1 MKNKNRKLFIILIGI
16 FFIIIFLIRFNITYA
31 YKNTTNVILLSKYII
46 TNTELVTQKDG
57 LEKENNTY
65 IFKGEITNNYVL
77 YNNIIWRIIKINN
90 DNTIELI
97 MDDYI
102 NMLPKSLISNFINNL
117 KNNLDLN
124 YLNKNIICKDQLNNE
139 NNITCQNLEEDD
151 YVSLLTVYDYMNS
164 FYNNKTYI
172 TSDNEIMW
180 LYNDKAHTNGD
191 NLSISDKNNF
201 YEIRPII
208 TIKSDILYK
217 AGNGTKNSPYQ
228 IGNNDFSLGTKVK
241 INNDNYIVYDYQ
253 EDIKLMSLK
262 SIKQIYKGNILNFLN
277 NKLFSKLEY
286 KEILKDT
293 TIYNGK
299 FINDENDILKTS
311 IRKKIG
317 IPSILDIKF
326 NSNIKDYY
334 LSNKVNN
341 FDLVYSNPIIYG
353 DSNTIHETR
362 YTITLNKNEIT
373 NFIKENNIYVY
384 KKGEKW
390 KK

>member
-1 MKNKNRKLFIILIGI
+1 MK
-16 FFIIIFLIRFNITYA
+16 
-31 YKNTTNVILLSKYII
+31 
-46 TNTELVTQKDG
+46 
-57 LEKENNTY
+57 
-65 IFKGEITNNYVL
+65 
-77 YNNIIWRIIKINN
+77 
-90 DNTIELI
+90 
-97 MDDYI
+97 
-102 NMLPKSLISNFINNL
+102 
-117 KNNLDLN
+117 
-124 YLNKNIICKDQLNNE
+124 

-228 IGNNDFSLGTKVK
+228 IGNNDFSLGAKVK

-262 SIKQIYKGNILNFLN
+262 TIKQIYKGNILNFLN
-277 NKLFSKLEY
+277 NNLFSKLEY

-334 LSNKVNN
+334 LSNKVSN

-353 DSNTIHETR
+353 DSNTIHEAR

-384 KKGEKW
+384 KKGEK
-390 KK
+390 

>member
-31 YKNTTNVILLSKYII
+31 YKNTTNVILLSEYII

-65 IFKGEITNNYVL
+65 IFKGKITNNYVL

-102 NMLPKSLISNFINNL
+102 NMLPKSLISNFFNNL

-262 SIKQIYKGNILNFLN
+262 TIKQIYKGNILNFLN
-277 NKLFSKLEY
+277 NNLFSKLEY

-334 LSNKVNN
+334 LSNKVSN

-353 DSNTIHETR
+353 DSNTIHEAR

-384 KKGEKW
+384 KKGEK
-390 KK
+390 

>member
-46 TNTELVTQKDG
+46 TSTEIVTQKDG
-57 LEKENNTY
+57 LEKENSTY

-102 NMLPKSLISNFINNL
+102 NMLPKSLISNFFNNL

-228 IGNNDFSLGTKVK
+228 IGNNDFSLGAKVK

-262 SIKQIYKGNILNFLN
+262 TIKQIYKGNILNFLN
-277 NKLFSKLEY
+277 NNLFSKLEY

-334 LSNKVNN
+334 LSNKVSN

-353 DSNTIHETR
+353 DSNTIHEAR

-384 KKGEKW
+384 KKGEK
-390 KK
+390 

>member
-384 KKGEKW
+384 KKGEK
-390 KK
+390 